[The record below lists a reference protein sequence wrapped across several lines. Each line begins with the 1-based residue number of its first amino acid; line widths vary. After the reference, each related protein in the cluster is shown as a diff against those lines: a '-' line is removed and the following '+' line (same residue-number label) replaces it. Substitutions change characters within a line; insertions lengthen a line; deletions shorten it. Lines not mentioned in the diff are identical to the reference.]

1 MAGETLTGIL
11 LDERYELTVA
21 ELCRACAGT
30 DDWVVELVREGVLDP
45 VDARAREWRFPG
57 TSLRRARTAMRL
69 QRDLG
74 LNLAGIAL
82 ALDMLD
88 EIDNLRSRLRRLEE
102 LP

>member
-1 MAGETLTGIL
+1 MAGKTLTGIL

-21 ELCRACAGT
+21 EICRACAGT
-30 DDWVVELVREGVLDP
+30 DEWIVELVREGVLEP
-45 VDARAREWRFPG
+45 VDAQAREWRFPG
-57 TSLRRARTAMRL
+57 PSLRRARTAMHL

-88 EIDNLRSRLRRLEE
+88 EIDDLRSRLQRLEA
-102 LP
+102 LR